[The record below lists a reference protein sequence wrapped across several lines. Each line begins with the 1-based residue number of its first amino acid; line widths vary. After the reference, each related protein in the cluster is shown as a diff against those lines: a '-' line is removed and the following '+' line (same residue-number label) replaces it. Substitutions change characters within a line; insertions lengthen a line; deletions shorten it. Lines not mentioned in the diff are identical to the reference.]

1 MPATDRDDEPSTPDG
16 DADSTAGA
24 DTDTGARATSSEDT
38 DASVDADASADTETS
53 AASDNWWQRRYRLG
67 DTLLRAS
74 SLLFAVGL
82 GILFA
87 NGPLLD
93 VEFSEGVIQ
102 AGEYLFIVAI
112 GTVVFAVVVMLASLL
127 GNLAARRGLLP
138 AELSVPRP
146 W

>member
-1 MPATDRDDEPSTPDG
+1 MTATDTESETPMPAGETEPSDDSAGTDG
-16 DADSTAGA
+16 G
-24 DTDTGARATSSEDT
+24 
-38 DASVDADASADTETS
+38 ASA
-53 AASDNWWQRRYRLG
+53 AGNWWQRRYRLG
-67 DTLLRAS
+67 DTLLRVS

-87 NGPLLD
+87 NGPLLG
-93 VEFSEGVIQ
+93 VEFSESVIQ

-112 GTVVFAVVVMLASLL
+112 GTVVFAVVLMLAALL

>member
-1 MPATDRDDEPSTPDG
+1 MSV
-16 DADSTAGA
+16 
-24 DTDTGARATSSEDT
+24 TDTEDGTPASESKSS
-38 DASVDADASADTETS
+38 DASAGGG
-53 AASDNWWQRRYRLG
+53 ASTDANWWQRRYRLG

-74 SLLFAVGL
+74 ALLFGVGL

-87 NGPLLD
+87 NGPLLG

-112 GTVVFAVVVMLASLL
+112 GTVVFAAVLMLATLL

>member
-1 MPATDRDDEPSTPDG
+1 MTDRDDNASEPDG
-16 DADSTAGA
+16 
-24 DTDTGARATSSEDT
+24 
-38 DASVDADASADTETS
+38 
-53 AASDNWWQRRYRLG
+53 DNWWQRRYRLG

-74 SLLFAVGL
+74 AVLFAVGL

-87 NGPLLD
+87 NGPLLP
-93 VEFSEGVIQ
+93 VEFSERVIN

-112 GTVVFAVVVMLASLL
+112 GTVVVAALVMLAGLL
-127 GNLAARRGLLP
+127 GTLAARRGLLP

>member
-1 MPATDRDDEPSTPDG
+1 MSV
-16 DADSTAGA
+16 
-24 DTDTGARATSSEDT
+24 TDTEDGTPASESKSSNASASAST
-38 DASVDADASADTETS
+38 DA
-53 AASDNWWQRRYRLG
+53 NWWQRRYRLG

-74 SLLFAVGL
+74 ALLFGVGL

-87 NGPLLD
+87 NGPLLG

-112 GTVVFAVVVMLASLL
+112 GTVVFAAVLMLGALL